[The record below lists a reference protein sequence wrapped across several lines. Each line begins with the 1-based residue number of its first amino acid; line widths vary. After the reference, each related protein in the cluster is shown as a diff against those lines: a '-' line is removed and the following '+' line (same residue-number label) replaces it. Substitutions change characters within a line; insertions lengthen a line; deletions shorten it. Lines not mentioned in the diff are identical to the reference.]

1 MNQKHENIFNNNY
14 VNVHV
19 KYMSFSFE
27 NKEFNLK
34 LKKIFLFS
42 LMEFLKML
50 HLFNLLLFLHY
61 FAAKLGKKHSLLIL

>member
-14 VNVHV
+14 VNIHV

-34 LKKIFLFS
+34 P
-42 LMEFLKML
+42 
-50 HLFNLLLFLHY
+50 
-61 FAAKLGKKHSLLIL
+61 GKK